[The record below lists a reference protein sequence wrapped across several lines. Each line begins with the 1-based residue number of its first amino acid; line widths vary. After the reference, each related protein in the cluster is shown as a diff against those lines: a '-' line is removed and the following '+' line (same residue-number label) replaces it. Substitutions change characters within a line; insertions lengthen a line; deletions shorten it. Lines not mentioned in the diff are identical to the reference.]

1 MLLKE
6 AKAVKNKNKQT
17 KKNDKR
23 VIIIKKLL
31 RKKYCVLSVPNIHGV
46 SSWQFR
52 PLSYV
57 LCWVQYGKH
66 FVSFSYFC
74 YLPHEHLGE

>member
-46 SSWQFR
+46 SS
-52 PLSYV
+52 L
-57 LCWVQYGKH
+57 
-66 FVSFSYFC
+66 
-74 YLPHEHLGE
+74 